1 MMNRVLPILVLIA
14 AISCESGQKEKE
26 KSAEWQFIEQIQLDE
41 SIRPLSIAKSG
52 DTLWVSDPDNHRVVA
67 IDRHGNTLHILDG
80 LDRPMHVELNHKGLL
95 IPNFAI
101 DSISVFAQNKLNK
114 IVIGDSLDAPSGI
127 SVQEDVMAIANFY
140 NHRIVLVNNDKTLEI
155 GSKGHADGMLNYPT
169 DVKLYQG
176 KVIVADAYNNRVQV
190 FDLNGNF
197 LKVIGWQE
205 DIKVAT
211 GVDVYN
217 DQIYITDYYGNR
229 LLIYDFEGNLITI
242 LSEQFNKPTDVFI
255 QNDTMYVANYGS
267 NEISLYRLIA
277 KEG

>member
-67 IDRHGNTLHILDG
+67 IDRQGKTLHTLND
-80 LDRPMHVELNHKGLL
+80 LERPMHIEINNKGLL
-95 IPNFAI
+95 IPNFAV
-101 DSISVFAQNKLNK
+101 DSISVYTKNTLEKVTIK
-114 IVIGDSLDAPSGI
+114 DSLDAPSGI
-127 SVQEDVMAIANFY
+127 SVQEDVMAIADFY
-140 NHRIVLVNNDKTLEI
+140 NHRIVLANNDKNLVI

-169 DVKLYQG
+169 DVKLY
-176 KVIVADAYNNRVQV
+176 KDNVVVADAYNNRVQV

-217 DQIYITDYYGNR
+217 DQIYVTDYYGNR

-267 NEISLYRLIA
+267 NELTLYSF
-277 KEG
+277 